1 MSKLHTFISGSAEWT
16 FYFVVSGNQ
25 RPSISKT
32 EPILLA
38 ASCLSK
44 YSIHVFISFTIFRSK
59 VNLDSFLPPL
69 NSKRVIPF
77 YGGEG
82 NGTPLQYSC
91 LENPMDGGAWKAAVQ
106 GVAKSRTRPR
116 DFTFTFHFCALE
128 REMATHSS
136 VPAWRIPGTGEPG
149 GLPSMGSHRVGRDW
163 SDVAAAAVLQNLL
176 SVCLFDLFV
185 SLLSPLWSRPLW
197 LLSITWIYC
206 TGWNRGLF
214 LNPCCGDVPPTLLT
228 YRQWFLIVL
237 EWRLYS
243 SVQLSRLKFSKI

>member
-69 NSKRVIPF
+69 NIKRVIPF

-91 LENPMDGGAWKAAVQ
+91 LENPMDGGAWKAAVH

-116 DFTFTFHFCALE
+116 DFTFTFHFC
-128 REMATHSS
+128 
-136 VPAWRIPGTGEPG
+136 TGEGNGNPLQCSCLENPRDG
-149 GLPSMGSHRVGRDW
+149 GAWWAAVYGVAQSRTRLKRLSSSSSTEPALSLPLRSVCVPPVTALIQAPMTLINNLDLLHRMKSRTLLKSLLWWCTPHLAHLPSVISHCLRVKIIFF
-163 SDVAAAAVLQNLL
+163 
-176 SVCLFDLFV
+176 SVTFKAQIF
-185 SLLSPLWSRPLW
+185 
-197 LLSITWIYC
+197 
-206 TGWNRGLF
+206 
-214 LNPCCGDVPPTLLT
+214 
-228 YRQWFLIVL
+228 
-237 EWRLYS
+237 
-243 SVQLSRLKFSKI
+243 